1 MVLTQVEIANELLHG
16 ACADSIHDFG
26 ISKEKATKKG
36 VPTLGDVL
44 ITLPGDHSNINKNV
58 RDEAT
63 LLNTLLKTGP
73 GNPVENLV
81 AELASKDKGFEKV
94 FEVNGMTTN
103 TYTVKLLHDSSGNY
117 NIRNI
122 RKTVRTDEYRAFFN
136 ISAADP
142 LNILVDAQTVTINEL
157 FGHAIKGGSGKI
169 IINNI
174 LNREVVNDPA
184 PKTYEMKVFKNS
196 ESAEYKIKYDTEP
209 DIITYSS
216 FEETNKE
223 LYRNKFFSTLD
234 FCISSF
240 DSISSDYLP
249 KVKLEIINKNKNIVY
264 QTNDP
269 HKTNSIAQCL
279 EYIKKLLGTS
289 GDKHIKCSSFFQCK
303 RSGDWLQALSC
314 FDTGRKYSG
323 GEIQGKITLVTHDRI
338 LLWYALFIGID
349 VIFTGSIPG
358 FGKPELQTDAQDE
371 NDDNT
376 LDPGNLKRQKIML
389 YFGANA
395 ESPEARIKRYKALTE
410 AYNKKIPEMLRKKKE
425 YNTWIQDIVIETN
438 REIDVLNDEA
448 LALEK
453 HTGLNDKAGGI
464 IRLFWKLTAIH
475 YDEYIVPSEQNSS
488 ADLFEL
494 EKFVS
499 KCTTIESIQ
508 DTIRS
513 KADLLYK
520 SKAYEVNDE
529 YKDTPDMFI
538 DYKRGSR
545 VAKSNEARTEGLCNY
560 LQFRLPNIY
569 IQKLSTILQKISKRY
584 ETINKKGYNKEFII
598 NYVVN
603 IFMKENFDM
612 ISPIIKEYLKA
623 GAIEKV
629 PDGVDLAKE
638 AINADVEADTP
649 EEVEASNK
657 KMNRH
662 RAFVVSDM
670 NVAEYG
676 EEYSKMVDKLI
687 VGNDAQ
693 AGGGKGDSYMLY
705 MCYLYTLMIALGG
718 FETSDST
725 DYMYYDALTRLVC
738 SSVNPPNYDYNSLLL
753 IPYIILPSGEWDSE
767 DVLMKS
773 KDFKECVRIVS
784 HNVALQSV
792 NRRSGDI
799 PYTDKNNTPNTME
812 SEKYTNKFK
821 ELTMT
826 LNKLEFK
833 SRQRY
838 LLNRLSNIIQTL
850 NAPRGEAPVF
860 TGIAMKTGRQI
871 PKAVTMKNKVSIIS
885 GGKKRFKKS
894 PRRRTQRK
902 TRRHK

>member
-1 MVLTQVEIANELLHG
+1 MPLSPAQIANELLHG
-16 ACADSIHDFG
+16 ACADSVHDFG
-26 ISKEKATKKG
+26 ISKDKTTKKG

-44 ITLPGDHSNINKNV
+44 ITLPGDHNIINKNV
-58 RDEAT
+58 LDEAT
-63 LLNTLLKTGP
+63 LLNTLLKTGK
-73 GNPVENLV
+73 GNPIENLV
-81 AELASKDKGFEKV
+81 KELASRGFEKV
-94 FEVNGMTTN
+94 LEVNGITTN
-103 TYTVKLLHDSSGNY
+103 TYTVKLLHDSEGKY

-122 RKTVRTDEYRAFFN
+122 RRTVTTDEYRKFFN

-157 FGHAIKGGSGKI
+157 FGHAIKGGSGQL

-184 PKTYEMKVFKNS
+184 PKTYELKVFKNNQ
-196 ESAEYKIKYDTEP
+196 SAEYRIKYDIESR
-209 DIITYSS
+209 IITYSS
-216 FEETNKE
+216 YENTEKE
-223 LYRNKFFSTLD
+223 LNRNKFFSKLD
-234 FCISSF
+234 FSISPF
-240 DSISSDYLP
+240 DSISSNSLP
-249 KVKLEIINKNKNIVY
+249 KVKLDIIDKNKHIVH

-269 HKTNSIAQCL
+269 HKTNSIAVCIG
-279 EYIKKLLGTS
+279 YIKKLLGTT
-289 GDKHIKCSSFFQCK
+289 GDKHIKCSAFFQCK

-358 FGKPELQTDAQDE
+358 FGGAELQGDNQDE
-371 NDDNT
+371 EDDES

-395 ESPEARIKRYKALTE
+395 ESPEARKKRYVSLTN
-410 AYNKKIPEMLRKKKE
+410 AYNKKIPEMLRKKNE
-425 YNTWIQDIVIETN
+425 YNKWVQEIVIETN
-438 REIDVLNDEA
+438 REIDILKDQA
-448 LALEK
+448 LALER

-464 IRLFWKLTAIH
+464 IKLFWKLTAIH
-475 YDEYIVPSEQNSS
+475 YDEYNIPSDQNSS
-488 ADLFEL
+488 ADLVEL

-499 KCTTIESIQ
+499 ECTTIESIQ

-538 DYKRGSR
+538 DFTRGSR
-545 VAKSNEARTEGLCNY
+545 GAKSNEARTKRFCNY
-560 LQFRLPNIY
+560 LQFRLPNVY
-569 IQKLSTILQKISKRY
+569 IQKLSTILEKISKRY

-603 IFMKENFDM
+603 IFKKDNFDM
-612 ISPIIKEYLKA
+612 ISLIIKEYLKA

-638 AINADVEADTP
+638 AVNAVLEADTT
-649 EEVEASNK
+649 EGVEASTET
-657 KMNRH
+657 MNRH

-670 NVAEYG
+670 DVAEYG
-676 EEYSKMVDKLI
+676 EEYSKRVDTLI
-687 VGNDAQ
+687 VGNHAQ
-693 AGGGKGDSYMLY
+693 AGGGRGDSYMLY
-705 MCYLYTLMIALGG
+705 MCYLYTLMIAVGG

-725 DYMYYDALTRLVC
+725 DYMYYDALTRLIC

-773 KDFKECVRIVS
+773 KDFKDCVRIVS

-792 NRRSGDI
+792 NRRTGDI
-799 PYTDKNNTPNTME
+799 PYTDKNNTPNPME
-812 SEKYTNKFK
+812 SEKYINKFR
-821 ELTMT
+821 ELTIA

-833 SRQRY
+833 SRQRF

-850 NAPRGEAPVF
+850 NEPRDEAPGF
-860 TGIAMKTGRQI
+860 TGIAMKTGYQV
-871 PKAVTMKNKVSIIS
+871 PKAVTMKNKVQIVT
-885 GGKKRFKKS
+885 GGKKKFKKS
-894 PRRRTQRK
+894 PRRRTRRK
-902 TRRHK
+902 TLRRK